1 MKIFSPSNIEL
12 LLHYYSNPAPH
23 PRADAPAII
32 DGTGDFLHAGAV
44 WYDAITA
51 RYRTTKKGD
60 AWVKALCNVECPREV
75 YIDQL
80 GNILE

>member
-1 MKIFSPSNIEL
+1 MKIFSPANIEV

-23 PRADAPAII
+23 PRADAPVVINATCHFI
-32 DGTGDFLHAGAV
+32 DLGVV
-44 WYDAITA
+44 WYDAA
-51 RYRTTKKGD
+51 EGRYRTTKKGD

-75 YIDQL
+75 YVDQQ